1 MRLIDTK
8 TLQLKE
14 YWGGDIPRYA
24 ILSHTWETE
33 EVTFQQFTQLS
44 RDELSKL
51 KGFSKIQRTC
61 QLARRSGIQWAWVDT
76 CCIDK
81 TSSAELTEAINS
93 MFRWYRDSAVCY
105 AYLSDLKE
113 DWIDDHNTWTKAQ
126 DKSTDDQVSW
136 IKNQHKSTGNSED
149 WTNNQDTSDS
159 EKGSG
164 NWNET
169 ENWKDSGTRKPA
181 GREGATNEKAQ
192 RLGVQRWGAAWQV
205 EETNDPTDTDERVL
219 RRARVARLGRCRW
232 FTRGWTLQELIA
244 PRRLGFYNQ
253 SWGFEGEKETLKSE
267 ISEITRISEV
277 VLSNASLLPTIAV
290 AQRMSWAANRETTRS
305 EDTAYCLLG
314 IFGVQ
319 MPMLYGEGSR
329 AFLRLQEEIIKEVND
344 LSLFAWKAIATPQR
358 FWGILAAS
366 PKQFADCADV
376 ELDNDP
382 MYNNELVMTSKG
394 LRVTPTTSDNDLRT
408 GQVGKNYTFNL
419 RCGSRS
425 PRKNMYIYLQQHGA
439 DVFVRVSP
447 EELTHRVSG
456 GGGITDRVSP
466 RPFYISKFVL
476 PLLSIALGSS
486 HRNAIDMWRAIPG
499 LHRAG
504 LYLVQHDSSI
514 FPAGHWDA
522 ERRMFLTEG
531 ASRFNCRMLFKNR
544 EGLVIRV
551 GCLLLEGRVS
561 VELSIDISTTSAH
574 SVRCGA
580 SRAMLEKEVSVFNGV
595 GNHVTWIQANVSR
608 ESFEGQPVHYVAI
621 GTPEYLKE
629 RGY

>member
-8 TLQLKE
+8 TLRLKE
-14 YWGGDIPRYA
+14 FWGDDIPRYA

-44 RDELSKL
+44 RDVLSKL
-51 KGFSKIQRTC
+51 KGFTKIQRTC

-113 DWIDDHNTWTKAQ
+113 EQTEHEKKRTKAQ
-126 DKSTDDQVSW
+126 DKSTDDQGSW
-136 IKNQHKSTGNSED
+136 TKNEHKSTEDSED
-149 WTNNQDTSDS
+149 WTNSQGTSDS

-164 NWNET
+164 NWNESG
-169 ENWKDSGTRKPA
+169 NWKDSGNWKPA
-181 GREGATNEKAQ
+181 GQGATNEKGR
-192 RLGVQRWGAAWQV
+192 RLGVQEWEGGRQGK
-205 EETNDPTDTDERVL
+205 ETNDTTDTDEHVL

-253 SWGFEGEKETLKSE
+253 SWAFEGEKETLKSE

-290 AQRMSWAANRETTRS
+290 AQRMSWAANRVTTRS

-319 MPMLYGEGSR
+319 MPMLYGEGSK

-366 PKQFADCADV
+366 PNQFADCADV

-408 GQVGKNYTFNL
+408 GKVGKNYTFSL
-419 RCGSRS
+419 RCGRRS
-425 PRKNMYIYLQQHGA
+425 PREDMFIYLQQHGA

-447 EELTHRVSG
+447 EEPTDRVSE
-456 GGGITDRVSP
+456 GGGITDRASP

-476 PLLSIALGSS
+476 PLLSIALSSS
-486 HRNAIDMWRAIPG
+486 HRNAINMWRVIPG
-499 LHRAG
+499 LHRVG
-504 LYLVQHDSSI
+504 LSLVHSSI
-514 FPAGHWDA
+514 FPAGNWDA
-522 ERRMFLTEG
+522 ERKMFLTEG
-531 ASRFNCRMLFKNR
+531 ALRFDCHMLFKNR

-551 GCLLLEGRVS
+551 GCLLLEGSVS
-561 VELSIDISTTSAH
+561 VELSIDRYTTGTH
-574 SVRCGA
+574 GVRYGA
-580 SRAMLEKEVSVFNGV
+580 GRAMLEKEVGVSDGV
-595 GNHVTWIQANVSR
+595 GMHVPWIQANVSR

-621 GTPEYLKE
+621 GTPGYLKE
-629 RGY
+629 MGY